1 VTQLYPRNKPS
12 SHSYLTHGRSNRIE
26 ISRSQLDSSHAFGAN
41 KDRVFQVC
49 PRRSSFSSDY
59 HIKKGRWGSPKD
71 TTEGE
76 EQLPVV
82 RHLGRGSY
90 GKMEK
95 DIMV

>member
-1 VTQLYPRNKPS
+1 
-12 SHSYLTHGRSNRIE
+12 
-26 ISRSQLDSSHAFGAN
+26 
-41 KDRVFQVC
+41 VFQVC